1 MPAIMLY
8 DGNCIL
14 CRQSARLVKWLDWL
28 GRVERL
34 NAQDQTL
41 ISARFPELAEADIL
55 GEIFVRER
63 SGEWLV
69 GFFGMRY
76 LAWQLPLTF
85 PFTPLLYLPFMNRF
99 GPKVYAWVAKRR
111 YKLNQ
116 LFGQDCPDGACK
128 LDFGA

>member
-1 MPAIMLY
+1 MRTVMLY

-34 NAQDQTL
+34 NAQDQAMV
-41 ISARFPELAEADIL
+41 SARFPELIEADIL
-55 GEIFVRER
+55 GEIFVRGR
-63 SGEWLV
+63 SGEWLL

-85 PFTPLLYLPFMNRF
+85 PLAPLLYLPLMNRI

-111 YKLNQ
+111 YKLNK
-116 LFGQDCPDGACK
+116 LLGQDCPDGACK